1 MFKLPTLINAIKG
14 NKKKTAIAA
23 IVVGGIISWNFV
35 VAPLLVAH
43 GVMVPSVPLDTVV
56 DLAFAIIGLV

>member
-1 MFKLPTLINAIKG
+1 MFKLPSLINVIKG

-23 IVVGGIISWNFV
+23 IVVGGIISWNFGI
-35 VAPLLVAH
+35 APVLVAH

-56 DLAFAIIGLV
+56 DLAFAVIGLV

>member
-1 MFKLPTLINAIKG
+1 MFKLPSLINAIKG

-23 IVVGGIISWNFV
+23 IVVGGIISWNFGIT
-35 VAPLLVAH
+35 PLLVAH